1 MKRVTTKTL
10 LLIAILLIDLGAY
23 SQTQQGFVKTKGRMV
38 NGQLVPGQGLKGATL
53 SIKGRTAVL
62 VNADDG
68 AFSFPVPNAQ
78 FQLDSVRKKGYQLVD
93 MDACPRTY
101 SYSRNPLYIV
111 METPEQQ
118 LQDKLTAERKIRRN
132 LQKQLQEREDEIESL
147 KEQQQISDE
156 EYRQALQKLYADQE
170 SNEQLISDMATR
182 YSELDYD
189 QLDEFYRQVSYY
201 IESGELV
208 KADSVLQTRGNL
220 SEQVKEQLQK
230 GQAIKNED
238 EKLQKAKEV
247 YESDKEELARR
258 CYSYYETFSAQHLND
273 TAAYYLELRASL
285 DTTNVKWQ
293 NDAGEYLLEYLADY
307 DKALGYFNKA
317 LRQTEAE
324 NGGEPKDAFVCHYKI
339 SAIYFSQGDYAKAM
353 EQCEI
358 SAELLKSFTD
368 ENNALSAMTYQNLGL
383 IYSRLNNYEE
393 AMEHMEKAL
402 AINEFNKDT
411 LKLADAYH
419 IMGTLCFELGKYE
432 DAKAY
437 LSTALAFREKLW
449 GDNHPSVANSYN
461 NLANAVY
468 NLGDYDKA
476 LEYIQKALDI
486 KKAVLCENHPD
497 IATSYSNLGLVYSG
511 LGEYQ
516 KALECFDQALKIR
529 KTVFGENHPIIAD
542 CYNNYGVV
550 YDNLDSLNKALEC
563 FNMSLKIRKPL
574 LNENHPDIG
583 ISYANIGQILS
594 ELGENDQALE
604 YYLDAVRIF
613 KSSIGEHHPFNAICY
628 NNIAE
633 IYKQK
638 EEYNQALEYA
648 EKALAIQT
656 ESTGEE
662 HPTSIQ
668 YKEQVNEIKAK
679 IAEQEN
685 KQNKK
690 EE

>member
-1 MKRVTTKTL
+1 MNKTIKESLFL
-10 LLIAILLIDLGAY
+10 LPVLLMGITA
-23 SQTQQGFVKTKGRMV
+23 SAQTQQGYVKTKGRMV
-38 NGQLVPGQGLKGATL
+38 NGQLVPGQGLKGTTV
-53 SIKGRTAVL
+53 SVKGRTAVL
-62 VNADDG
+62 VKADNG
-68 AFSFPVPNAQ
+68 MFSFPVSSAQ

-101 SYSRNPLYIV
+101 NYSGNPIYIV

-147 KEQQQISDE
+147 KERQQISDE
-156 EYRQALQKLYADQE
+156 EYRQAMQKLYADMK

-201 IESGELV
+201 IENGELV

-307 DKALGYFNKA
+307 DKALGYFNMS
-317 LRQTEAE
+317 LRQIEAK
-324 NGGEPKDAFVCHYKI
+324 NGGEPKDAFFSHYKI

-368 ENNALSAMTYQNLGL
+368 ENNALSAMTHQNLGL
-383 IYSRLNNYEE
+383 INSRLNNYEE
-393 AMEHMEKAL
+393 AMEHMGKAL

-419 IMGTLCFELGKYE
+419 IMGTLYFELGKYE
-432 DAKAY
+432 DAKTY

-461 NLANAVY
+461 NLANVVY

-497 IATSYSNLGLVYSG
+497 IATSYSNLGLVYNG

-516 KALECFDQALKIR
+516 KTLECFDKALKIR
-529 KTVFGENHPIIAD
+529 KTVFGENHPIIAE
-542 CYNNYGVV
+542 CYNNYGVL
-550 YDNLDSLNKALEC
+550 YDNLDSLDKALEY
-563 FNMSLKIRKPL
+563 FNMSLKIRKSVL
-574 LNENHPDIG
+574 DENHPDIG
-583 ISYANIGQILS
+583 VSYANIGQILF
-594 ELGENDQALE
+594 ELEENDQALE
-604 YYLDAVRIF
+604 YYMDAVRIF
-613 KSSIGEHHPFNAICY
+613 KPSIGERHPFIAICY

-638 EEYNQALEYA
+638 EEFGQALEYA
-648 EKALAIQT
+648 EKALAIQK

-668 YKEQVNEIKAK
+668 YKEQVDEIKAK
-679 IAEQEN
+679 MAEQGN
-685 KQNKK
+685 K
-690 EE
+690 

>member
-1 MKRVTTKTL
+1 MNNIKKL
-10 LLIAILLIDLGAY
+10 LLSFVIILPGLGATA
-23 SQTQQGFVKTKGRMV
+23 QTQQGFVKTKGRMV
-38 NGQLVPGQGLKGATL
+38 NGQLVPGQGLKGATV
-53 SIKGRTAVL
+53 SVKGRTVVL
-62 VNADDG
+62 VKSDDG
-68 AFSFPVPNAQ
+68 AFSFPVTEQQ
-78 FQLDSVRKKGYQLVD
+78 FRLDSVKKKGYQLVD
-93 MDACPRTY
+93 MDACPRAY
-101 SYSRNPLYIV
+101 SYSGNPLYIV

-132 LQKQLQEREDEIESL
+132 LQKQLQEREDEIEAL

-156 EYRQALQKLYADQE
+156 EYRQALQKLYADME
-170 SNEQLISDMATR
+170 SNEQLISDMATH

-230 GQAIKNED
+230 GEAIKNED

-293 NDAGEYLLEYLADY
+293 NDAGEYLLEYLSDY
-307 DKALGYFNKA
+307 DKALEYFDKS
-317 LRQTEAE
+317 LRQIEAK
-324 NGGEPKDAFVCHYKI
+324 NGGEPKDAFFCHYKI

-368 ENNALSAMTYQNLGL
+368 ENNSLLAMTHQNLGL
-383 IYSRLNNYEE
+383 INSRLNDYEK

-402 AINEFNKDT
+402 AIHEFNKDT

-419 IMGTLCFELGKYE
+419 IMGTLYLELGKYE
-432 DAKAY
+432 DAKTY

-461 NLANAVY
+461 NLANVVY
-468 NLGDYDKA
+468 SLGDYDKA

-497 IATSYSNLGLVYSG
+497 IATSYNNLGLIYNG
-511 LGEYQ
+511 LGEHQ
-516 KALECFDQALKIR
+516 KALECFDKALKIR
-529 KTVFGENHPIIAD
+529 KTVFGENHPLIAE

-550 YDNLDSLNKALEC
+550 YDNLDSLNKALEY
-563 FNMSLKIRKPL
+563 FKMSLKIRKPL
-574 LNENHPDIG
+574 LSENHPNIAV
-583 ISYANIGQILS
+583 SYTNIGHILS
-594 ELGENDQALE
+594 RLGEYDQALE
-604 YYLDAVRIF
+604 YFMDAVRIF
-613 KSSIGEHHPFNAICY
+613 KSSIGERHPYIAVCY

-633 IYKQK
+633 IYSQK
-638 EEYNQALEYA
+638 EEYCQALEYA
-648 EKALAIQT
+648 EKALAIQK
-656 ESTGEE
+656 EASGEE
-662 HPTSIQ
+662 NPTSIL

-679 IAEQEN
+679 MAEQEN
-685 KQNKK
+685 KK